1 MVVWVSDLS
10 PSIAHLRTSAPSVP
24 PSLSTSAHHTSS
36 RQSIPYNTLVS
47 PNEALSTSTLASI
60 TFTNARCLRKLKQSL
75 LQCSNFPDQA
85 WLLSVSSQN
94 ASTWLRVTPLRSVFN
109 TSRNPVHLKMVAGH
123 SGLLAWSFAPLRHL
137 KFIMPLS

>member
-10 PSIAHLRTSAPSVP
+10 PSIAHLRTSAQSVP

-75 LQCSNFPDQA
+75 LQCPDQA

-109 TSRNPVHLKMVAGH
+109 TSRNPVHLKIGGWAFR
-123 SGLLAWSFAPLRHL
+123 FASLVLCPTKALEVHHAL
-137 KFIMPLS
+137 IIA